1 MSTRVRVARVG
12 VDRLVLLEPLAH
24 RAPVQPDQVP
34 QLRQRGL
41 GILQRSRRASAG
53 RLDVEDL
60 RVAAAGECSV
70 RPTGDQLGP
79 DIGRRQV
86 VDRVMRPLPDE
97 DRVDGVGDYLAG
109 QIGTHSFAA
118 RLDLYATRCLGHSD
132 LLS

>member
-1 MSTRVRVARVG
+1 M
-12 VDRLVLLEPLAH
+12 
-24 RAPVQPDQVP
+24 
-34 QLRQRGL
+34 QRG
-41 GILQRSRRASAG
+41 RRGRRAG

-60 RVAAAGECSV
+60 RVAAAGGVLGPSH
-70 RPTGDQLGP
+70 RDQFGP

-97 DRVDGVGDYLAG
+97 DRVDGVGDQLAG

-118 RLDLYATRCLGHSD
+118 RLDPYATRCLGHSD